1 MVKAPPLFAAAIVV
15 AGIAA
20 TAPEAFP
27 PPPPPPIGG
36 VDAPLA
42 SEVGDSGCWAATRD
56 LSDTAAV
63 ETEEKHAGG
72 AKAAA
77 APTGMRTSAPPS
89 SVPPSPPMSH

>member
-1 MVKAPPLFAAAIVV
+1 MVKAPPLFAAAMVV

-20 TAPEAFP
+20 AAPEAF
-27 PPPPPPIGG
+27 PPPPPIGG

-42 SEVGDSGCWAATRD
+42 SEVGDSGCWAATD
-56 LSDTAAV
+56 LSETAAV
-63 ETEEKHAGG
+63 ETEENGVGG